1 MKKNTHLLIVL
12 IMISFLN
19 LSCSASKK
27 DMSGTFLERYEKGIE
42 LYDNEKYYK
51 AIDHFTFVVY
61 NAPGSDIADNAQFK
75 LAHCHYHLKEY
86 LVAIDEFQ
94 RLMLR
99 WPASELVEEADF
111 MIGESYNMLSPVY
124 QRDQTYTY
132 EAIRQYQDFIQTY
145 PYSKHRKTAEQRIQD
160 LRMKLAQKVYD
171 AGKLYMVLREWN
183 SAVITFEE
191 ILNNYYDTS
200 LYHPVLLELAEC
212 YKKMGNQEKMMEY
225 YGQIDRN
232 KLLSAQDRLRYNSI
246 ISE

>member
-1 MKKNTHLLIVL
+1 MKKNTLFLGFLIFFT
-12 IMISFLN
+12 FLGA
-19 LSCSASKK
+19 SCSGSKA
-27 DMSGTFLERYEKGIE
+27 DISGTFLERYEKGMN

-61 NAPGSDIADNAQFK
+61 NAPGSDIADDAQFK
-75 LAHCHYHLKEY
+75 LANCHYHLKEY
-86 LVAIDEFQ
+86 LVAIDEFR

-111 MIGESYNMLSPVY
+111 MIGESYNKLSPLY

-171 AGKLYMVLREWN
+171 SGKLYMVLREWN

-191 ILNNYYDTS
+191 ILKNYYDTS
-200 LYHPVLLELAEC
+200 LYHPTLLDIAEC
-212 YKKMGNQEKMMEY
+212 YKKMNDPAKMMEFY
-225 YGQIDRN
+225 KQIDRN
-232 KLLSAQDRLRYNSI
+232 KLLSAQDKIRYNSL

>member
-1 MKKNTHLLIVL
+1 
-12 IMISFLN
+12 MISFLN

-61 NAPGSDIADNAQFK
+61 NAPGSDNADNAQFK